1 MAANYINNEA
11 LCAASGRA
19 PKHQNEL
26 ARVCVLA
33 SGSRANSIYVAVGAT
48 AVLLDAG
55 MSGVEIE
62 RRMQA
67 RRLDPRHLSAIIVSH
82 EHADHIQG
90 VGVLSRR
97 YDLPVYISRATYRAA
112 SDRLKKLHHLVHF
125 ENGFPFQ
132 INGIAIHP
140 FPISHDAADPSG
152 FAISGGGFKIGV
164 ATDLGM
170 VTEVVRQHLKGCRLL
185 IIEANHDARAL
196 LDGPY
201 PWPLKQRIKG
211 RQGHLSN
218 TDARELVLSL
228 MHDGL
233 EHLIMAHLSETN
245 NSEPCVLGAVGDIAG
260 RRGIALTIAGQQ
272 NGSPLINMLPITSSA
287 T

>member
-1 MAANYINNEA
+1 
-11 LCAASGRA
+11 
-19 PKHQNEL
+19 
-26 ARVCVLA
+26 
-33 SGSRANSIYVAVGAT
+33 
-48 AVLLDAG
+48 
-55 MSGVEIE
+55 MSGVRIE
-62 RRMQA
+62 RRMHA
-67 RRLDPRHLSAIIVSH
+67 RGLDPRHLNAIVVSH

-97 YDLPVYISRATYRAA
+97 YDLPVYMSRATYRAA
-112 SDRLKKLHHLVHF
+112 GDRLKKLHHLVHF

-132 INGIAIHP
+132 IDGIAIHP

-185 IIEANHDARAL
+185 IIEANHDLRAL
-196 LDGPY
+196 LEGPY

-218 TDARELVLSL
+218 ADARELILSL
-228 MHDGL
+228 MHEGL
-233 EHLIMAHLSETN
+233 EHVIMAHLSETN
-245 NSEPCVLGAVGDIAG
+245 NSEPRVLGAVGDIAG
-260 RRGIALTIAGQQ
+260 QYGIALTIAGQKS
-272 NGSPLINMLPITSSA
+272 GSPLIHILPEKSSA